1 MGVERKYIL
10 GYTMIYLRRITE
22 SDLPILFEYRN
33 DFNIY
38 KWCRQYGPLHHEK
51 HKDWYHWQANDSKTE
66 MFSIC
71 HNNEMLPIGVCG
83 LTDIDFINSR
93 AEFSLYIG
101 KKFQGHGHAKDALR
115 ELFHF
120 GFKSL
125 NLNMIW
131 GETFD
136 GNPAMH
142 LFKKIG
148 MEVSGVRPQF
158 YYKDGEY
165 IDAHLLYITREKWL
179 NT

>member
-1 MGVERKYIL
+1 
-10 GYTMIYLRRITE
+10 MIYLRRISE
-22 SDLPILFEYRN
+22 SDLPILFQYRN

-38 KWCRQYGPLHHEK
+38 KWCRQYGPLHSAG
-51 HKDWYHWQANDSKTE
+51 HKKWYELQVDDIYTE

-83 LTDIDFINSR
+83 LTDVDLVNR
-93 AEFSLYIG
+93 HAEFSLYIG
-101 KKFQGHGHAKDALR
+101 KKFQGHGCAKAALK
-115 ELFHF
+115 ELFDF

-125 NLNMIW
+125 NMHMIW

-142 LFKKIG
+142 LFKKMG
-148 MEVSGVRPQF
+148 MEVSGKRPQF
-158 YYKDGEY
+158 YYKEGKY